1 MLSNSQTYWNLM
13 NAVVL
18 RPLCILAFC
27 AAFHCVRENC
37 VASYL
42 FRQLPSAQ
50 QAVSD
55 RDREGEL
62 GGF

>member
-1 MLSNSQTYWNLM
+1 MLSNSQTCWNLM

-37 VASYL
+37 VASHL
-42 FRQLPSAQ
+42 FRELPSTQ
-50 QAVSD
+50 QAASD